1 LRHAH
6 AIAQRIAANPPLTV
20 QGVKRVMNQ
29 RSHGAMRDSL
39 HYTALW
45 NAAFMQSRDFAEAM
59 SAFSEKRE
67 PSFEG
72 R

>member
-1 LRHAH
+1 MNERAH
-6 AIAQRIAANPPLTV
+6 A
-20 QGVKRVMNQ
+20 
-29 RSHGAMRDSL
+29 AMRESL

-59 SAFSEKRE
+59 SAFAEKRE
-67 PSFEG
+67 PRFEG